1 MRRNITMLHNGHV
14 SRLEKSGTDRNK
26 FIAAILDFDV
36 HNSGDTKMV
45 HFQGENEDVPKIS
58 SMAAR

>member
-1 MRRNITMLHNGHV
+1 MRRNITMLHSGHV
-14 SRLEKSGTDRNK
+14 SRLEKSGIDRSD
-26 FIAAILDFDV
+26 FTATILAFDV

-45 HFQGENEDVPKIS
+45 HFQGENEDVPKVS

>member
-1 MRRNITMLHNGHV
+1 MLHSGHV
-14 SRLEKSGTDRNK
+14 SRLEKSGIDRSD
-26 FIAAILDFDV
+26 FTATILAFDV

-45 HFQGENEDVPKIS
+45 HFQGENEDVPKVS